1 MQQGLSET
9 HLENTMNTLKTLTAA
24 LVATFA
30 VAAYAGP
37 FGPGAGCG
45 AGAGGGPGAGS
56 GPCGQ
61 PGTTQAQRLQAAD
74 QNGDGLISRNEA
86 QAYMPGLAT
95 RFDTID
101 TDKDGNL
108 STAELEAARATFGR
122 GGRGGGWAQWDA
134 NGDGQLSREEATA
147 RFDAVDTNKDG
158 TLSAEEMQAARG
170 ARGPGGQGQGFTRWD
185 ANGDGMLSR
194 AEVASA
200 PRLSQ
205 DFDAIDTNK
214 DGLLTVDELQAAHGQ
229 FAGRHG
235 RRGY

>member
-1 MQQGLSET
+1 MQHGLSET
-9 HLENTMNTLKTLTAA
+9 HLENTMNTLKILTAA

-37 FGPGAGCG
+37 YGPGAGQRG
-45 AGAGGGPGAGS
+45 AAHAE
-56 GPCGQ
+56 
-61 PGTTQAQRLQAAD
+61 RLKAAD

-95 RFDTID
+95 RFDAVD
-101 TDKDGNL
+101 TNKDGNL
-108 STAELEAARATFGR
+108 TTAELDAARASFGRGGR
-122 GGRGGGWAQWDA
+122 GGRGGGWMQWDA

-158 TLSAEEMQAARG
+158 TLSAEEMQAAGAARRG
-170 ARGPGGQGQGFTRWD
+170 GRGQGFTRWD
-185 ANGDGMLSR
+185 ADGDGMLSR
-194 AEVASA
+194 AEVANA

-214 DGLLTVDELQAAHGQ
+214 DGLLTVEELQAAHGQ

-235 RRGY
+235 RRGS